1 MLSDRDI
8 EQAHPEAF
16 DFAFGN
22 LPVASR
28 ADFNL
33 HLSGCRYCQGVVDAY
48 ADLGPVV
55 RNLPPHAEPPAG
67 LEERT
72 VAAMVATL
80 AEQRAKP
87 ARRPEADDDD
97 ATQAYP
103 IPDPPSSG
111 PQTRL
116 HPRPSGPPAPSEPP
130 AASEPQAPSGPQ
142 TPSAPPAASAPQ
154 APPAVAH
161 LPAWRRY
168 RVRLAAV
175 AAAAAI
181 IAAIVVPLS
190 SGGGAIPAQAAVA
203 IPLHATAAGRAIG
216 FGAATGRA
224 IAREDASGSW
234 HISLTVAQLKSFG
247 DRQWYECWY
256 ISRDGQ
262 QVASAGT
269 FQVPDGGSRTF
280 PMTSAVDPHDF
291 PTMEITIGPPTK
303 TGARA
308 GTIILTGHLQ

>member
-22 LPVASR
+22 LPAARR
-28 ADFNL
+28 ADFNR
-33 HLSGCRYCQGVVDAY
+33 HLSGCRYCRGVVDAY
-48 ADLGPVV
+48 ADIGPIVK
-55 RNLPPHAEPPAG
+55 NLPPHAEPPAD

-87 ARRPEADDDD
+87 ARHPEPDDQD
-97 ATQAYP
+97 ATRSYP
-103 IPDPPSSG
+103 IPEPPPIPIPEPPPSG

-116 HPRPSGPPAPSEPP
+116 HQRPAGPPAPS
-130 AASEPQAPSGPQ
+130 APQAPSM
-142 TPSAPPAASAPQ
+142 AAR
-154 APPAVAH
+154 

-175 AAAAAI
+175 AAAAAAI

-190 SGGGAIPAQAAVA
+190 TGGGGAIPAQAAVA
-203 IPLHATAAGRAIG
+203 ITLHATGAGKANG

-224 IAREDASGSW
+224 IARKDPSGSW
-234 HISLTVAQLKSFG
+234 HISLTVAHLKSFG

-256 ISRDGQ
+256 VSRDGQ

-291 PTMEITIGPPTK
+291 PTMEITIGPPTR

-308 GTIILTGHLQ
+308 GTIILTGRLQ